1 MSTIHCLA
9 LAILLATN
17 ASRSTIEFT
26 TDSLDAVKK
35 NVAEKK
41 AVLVDVRSEEEWKKG
56 HLDDA
61 IFLPVTSLRKGGD
74 AKQIAA
80 ALPKNKK
87 TILYTYCVVGMRA
100 KTAAKVL
107 RKYGYTV
114 RPLKPGY
121 EELLEAGFKQGES
134 EHENSRQ
141 RNAK

>member
-17 ASRSTIEFT
+17 ASRPTIEFS

-56 HLDDA
+56 HLADA
-61 IFLPVTSLRKGGD
+61 LFLPVTSLRKGGD
-74 AKQIAA
+74 AKKVAA
-80 ALPKNKK
+80 TLPKNKK
-87 TILYTYCVVGMRA
+87 TILYTFCVVGMRA
-100 KTAAKVL
+100 KAAAKTL
-107 RKYGYTV
+107 GKYGYTV

-121 EELLEAGFKQGES
+121 EELLDAGFKQDES
-134 EHENSRQ
+134 DHEYSRQ
-141 RNAK
+141 RNAE